1 MLRPALR
8 RVLWSA
14 RRRLT
19 SREAVE
25 RSELRFWL
33 EDWDPALRRGD
44 LWGPDTLTLSGDT
57 EVAPTYEGRRWQ
69 QARAEVARVLAEAG
83 IEDGGFFDGRTVVD
97 VGPGPVGFPDACPAA
112 LSVGVDPLAGAY
124 AREGLLL
131 ESGAVYLSVPA
142 ERIPL
147 LSGSVDVVVSRNS
160 LDHVADPA
168 GVIAEAWRLLRPGGH
183 LILNVDVDHPA
194 TPSEPHEIRLHD
206 LHRWLER
213 YEIVGE
219 REWKGGHGGSG
230 DDPGHAVVILAR
242 KPGASGDGY
251 FRKPS

>member
-25 RSELRFWL
+25 RSELRFWI
-33 EDWDPALRRGD
+33 EDWDSALRNGD
-44 LWGPDTLTLSGDT
+44 LWGPDTLALCGDA

-83 IEDGGFFDGRTVVD
+83 IEDPGFFAGGTVVD

-112 LSVGVDPLAGAY
+112 LSVGVDPLAEAY
-124 AREGLLL
+124 AAAGLLL
-131 ESGAVYLSVPA
+131 ESRAVYLSVPA

-147 LSGSVDVVVSRNS
+147 LSGSVDTVVARNS

-168 GVIAEAWRLLRPGGH
+168 AVIAEAWRLLRPGGH

-194 TPSEPHEIRLHD
+194 TPSEPHEIGLPKLR
-206 LHRWLER
+206 RWLER
-213 YEIVGE
+213 FEIVRQ
-219 REWKGGHGGSG
+219 REWDGGHGGTVE
-230 DDPGHAVVILAR
+230 DPGHAVVILAR
-242 KPGASGDGY
+242 KQGP
-251 FRKPS
+251 P